1 MLKRVLGALLCVV
14 GLVVAGLA
22 VASATVWRAPDTL
35 TASATSGAPLVVT
48 EPGVLDLA
56 ADEVTVRAEADGTA
70 VVIALGRTVDV
81 EGWVGESPATTVTGL
96 ADRTTLATSEE
107 SRADAPQPGTATPT
121 APSPEAPEEGAAE
134 EGAAEEGAAEG
145 EAEEPAPAEGTPAE
159 GAPQEAA
166 PDPRGSDLWVE
177 EVSGEGSA
185 ELRWDAED
193 GRWSV
198 LVASVD
204 PAVPPTV
211 TLSWPQTVTTP
222 WLVPGLVVGGLLL
235 LGGAAL
241 LLLGMRR
248 PRDGGAG
255 PTAAPAASG
264 PAATAPAV
272 ADPGADAGRP
282 LTRRELR
289 ELQARGAA
297 PTPRV
302 GPATPPPGD
311 LPPGVPP
318 APVPGDTG
326 VPGPGGQVP
335 GRGAAARPGAPGGD
349 VPVEGA
355 SSDGASADGASPQE
369 TPRDAAARPEGR
381 GGRLLPPAAGRLGPR
396 RTGTAAPRP
405 EASGSPA
412 TGDAG
417 GTPPAGPPAGRPS
430 PGASAWRQTWG
441 LPAGDTTAGDTTA
454 GDTTAGDTTAG
465 GPAPRPGTDASD
477 PAPRTAEAEP
487 DGSTTDDGGDR

>member
-35 TASATSGAPLVVT
+35 TASATSGVPLVVT

-96 ADRTTLATSEE
+96 ADRTTLATTEE
-107 SRADAPQPGTATPT
+107 PDGTGAPQPGTTPT

-134 EGAAEEGAAEG
+134 EGAAEE
-145 EAEEPAPAEGTPAE
+145 PAPAEGAPEE

-241 LLLGMRR
+241 LLLAMKR
-248 PRDGGAG
+248 PRAGGAG

-264 PAATAPAV
+264 PAAATAATTAAV
-272 ADPGADAGRP
+272 AAPDAGRP

-318 APVPGDTG
+318 APVPGVPPAPVPGDAG
-326 VPGPGGQVP
+326 VPGRGGQVP
-335 GRGAAARPGAPGGD
+335 GRGPAARPGTPGGD
-349 VPVEGA
+349 VPPEGA
-355 SSDGASADGASPQE
+355 SSDGASADGGSPE
-369 TPRDAAARPEGR
+369 GTPRDVAARPEGR

-396 RTGTAAPRP
+396 RTDTAAPRP

-454 GDTTAGDTTAG
+454 GDTTAG
-465 GPAPRPGTDASD
+465 GPGPRPGPDASD

-487 DGSTTDDGGDR
+487 DGSTSDDGGAR